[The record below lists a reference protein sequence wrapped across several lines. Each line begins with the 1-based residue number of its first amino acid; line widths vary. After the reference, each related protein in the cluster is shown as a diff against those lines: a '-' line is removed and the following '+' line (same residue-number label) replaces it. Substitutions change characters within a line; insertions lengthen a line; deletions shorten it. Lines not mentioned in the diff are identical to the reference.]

1 MDKERYEVDEQT
13 GEILD
18 NHVVMTSE
26 DIVDRLNYLKEQLK
40 KANINNYLN
49 DYYFVEKENQQ
60 LKQKVNNWKQRF
72 EASEKRYQT
81 LQEHFIKVSNLKN
94 DKIEKLKQS
103 QNQKAIEVLEDI
115 RKTIRYAKEICG
127 GKATDLDIV
136 SANAYNR
143 CLDDMQ
149 KIIDNQIKSL
159 KGE

>member
-1 MDKERYEVDEQT
+1 MKNKERFEIKDRWLVDTENNYKQIYAVDSYIDRPVIDLLNQQDKE
-13 GEILD
+13 I
-18 NHVVMTSE
+18 
-26 DIVDRLNYLKEQLK
+26 
-40 KANINNYLN
+40 
-49 DYYFVEKENQQ
+49 
-60 LKQKVNNWKQRF
+60 KQ
-72 EASEKRYQT
+72 
-81 LQEHFIKVSNLKN
+81 
-94 DKIEKLKQS
+94 LKQS

-159 KGE
+159 KGEK